1 LRAGPLSTPKIIDL
15 LNHYFVPVTS
25 SNEEADDG
33 GTGPPAEK
41 AERKRIYLDF
51 YGKKLPLGDVNVY
64 IVGPDRTS
72 IGGLDINSANDPEKM
87 AAFLM
92 RIITQL
98 HTAPGPPA
106 VKPHPQSVAPASAA
120 DAMVLHLVSRSMA
133 GGSWHEFPAEN
144 WIVLSRAEWT
154 QLLPGEALPLNLK
167 TSWEIPRPVAVKLAE
182 WVYPQN
188 EEKTQVNRSRVD
200 VASFRLTLVTLENAM
215 SRARIDGKVRL
226 KHTFYP
232 GGGGPDDFADSEL
245 VGFVDFD
252 TAKRTVQR
260 LRLVTNKAIYAGTE
274 FRASLVSMSRE
285 TLDAL
290 GK

>member
-1 LRAGPLSTPKIIDL
+1 MRAGPLSNPKIIDL
-15 LNHYFVPVTS
+15 LNRYYVPVTS

-51 YGKKLPLGDVNVY
+51 YAKKLPLGDVNVY
-64 IVGPDRTS
+64 IVGPDGS
-72 IGGLDINSANDPEKM
+72 SVAGLDINSANNPEKM
-87 AAFLM
+87 AALLT
-92 RIITQL
+92 RVVSQL
-98 HTAPGPPA
+98 HTEPGPPA
-106 VKPHPQSVAPASAA
+106 VKPHPQSAAPASAA
-120 DAMVLHLVSRSMA
+120 DAMVLHLVSRSLA

-154 QLLPGEALPLNLK
+154 QLLPGEALTLK
-167 TSWEIPRPVAVKLAE
+167 SSWEIPRPVAVKLAE
-182 WVYPQN
+182 WIYPQN

-200 VASFRLTLVTLENAM
+200 IATFRMTVVTVENGLA
-215 SRARIDGKVRL
+215 RARIDGKVRL
-226 KHTFYP
+226 KHSFYP
-232 GGGGPDDFADSEL
+232 GGGAEDYADSEL
-245 VGFVDFD
+245 AGFVDFD
-252 TAKRTVQR
+252 MSKRAVQR
-260 LRLVTNKAIYAGTE
+260 LRLITTKALYAGTE